1 MRVTTLSS
9 AYLIFLMFVFGLMY
23 QTGEPSNLGL
33 MNAVNVLLALA
44 LVQGFVIVLLV
55 VKIFEKEVL
64 IRD

>member
-1 MRVTTLSS
+1 
-9 AYLIFLMFVFGLMY
+9 MFVFGLMY

-44 LVQGFVIVLLV
+44 LVQGFVIVLLI